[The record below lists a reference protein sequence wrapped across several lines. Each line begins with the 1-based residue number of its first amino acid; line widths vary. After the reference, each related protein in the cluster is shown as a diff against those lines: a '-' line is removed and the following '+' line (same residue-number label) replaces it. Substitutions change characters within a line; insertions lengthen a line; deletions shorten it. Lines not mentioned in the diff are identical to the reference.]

1 MRRSEA
7 GMGWLM
13 KSGRLMGG
21 RSGRRGWRSKKGA
34 RASCAWGHGEDGDS
48 QNGLDR
54 REGVEGLG

>member
-1 MRRSEA
+1 
-7 GMGWLM
+7 MGWLM